1 MIEKNGK
8 DITAVYL
15 GEQAI
20 SAIYKGARLVWQAV
34 RSCFGKGF
42 WIDAKPWVN
51 DDGWKNN
58 A

>member
-8 DITAVYL
+8 DITAVYI
-15 GEQAI
+15 GTQAI
-20 SAIYKGARLVWQAV
+20 SAIYKGSRLVWQAV
-34 RSCFGKGF
+34 RSCFGKGY
-42 WIDAKPWVN
+42 WINTKPWVN